1 MITFDQRTALHELT
15 GLPRQHFGKLYRT
28 RGANEAGEGAI
39 FYWVLGNTEDPVR
52 FAPAEAHLASP
63 EGFAKKLR
71 LTRPPD
77 AARFV
82 PLIREIMAGA
92 VVI

>member
-15 GLPRQHFGKLYRT
+15 GLPRQFFGKLYRT
-28 RGANEAGEGAI
+28 RGANETGEGAI
-39 FYWVLGNTEDPVR
+39 FYWVLGNSDDAVM

-71 LTRPPD
+71 LARPPE

-82 PLIREIMAGA
+82 PLIREIMASA
-92 VVI
+92 III